1 MFNEFVD
8 LTHTLED
15 EIPCFHANW
24 HVPFTIKQ
32 LGRIEEVGRETRHIS
47 MGTHTGTHM
56 DAPRHFIP
64 NGKTIESIPLSTL
77 CGKVSIID
85 FSFLEENSA
94 VTIDLLKKIEVTER
108 MLFYFGWS
116 KYWKDTAKFYKA
128 YPYFTEEAVNY
139 LIEKNIK
146 LIGMDTPSP
155 DDSRV
160 KLLSEKDSLIHK
172 LFLKNEVVLVE
183 YLNNLDIA
191 LEYNDWNI
199 IALPL
204 KIKEGD
210 GSPSRIILT
219 R

>member
-8 LTHTLED
+8 LTHALEN

-24 HVPFTIKQ
+24 HVPFIIKQ

-94 VTIDLLKKIEVTER
+94 VTIDLLNKIEVTER

-191 LEYNDWNI
+191 LGHNDWNI

-210 GSPSRIILT
+210 GCPSRIILT